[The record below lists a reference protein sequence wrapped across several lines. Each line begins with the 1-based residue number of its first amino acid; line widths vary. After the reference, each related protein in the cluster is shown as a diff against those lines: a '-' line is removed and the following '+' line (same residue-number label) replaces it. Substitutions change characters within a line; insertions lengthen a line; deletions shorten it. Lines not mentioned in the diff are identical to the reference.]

1 MSDVNFTAPQGG
13 FRNMERQYVEQ
24 PKMGKNIWLKKD
36 HKIKWAPLKG
46 VIRAYEYNNAIT
58 VPLISQRKA
67 PKQVRIPFV
76 NESHLVGY

>member
-1 MSDVNFTAPQGG
+1 
-13 FRNMERQYVEQ
+13 MERQDTAQ
-24 PKMGKNIWLKKD
+24 PEMGKSIWLKKD
-36 HKIKWAPLKG
+36 HKIKWAASKG
-46 VIRAYEYNNAIT
+46 VMGADEYNNAIT